1 MFGPIDDAFVSIARP
16 ERFTIDGEDDE
27 YFRAHSIESLG
38 ALEYESEVVPIA
50 FLTDEA
56 FLYFFPAIA
65 RMMHR
70 GDKTG
75 LLMMTEFR
83 RDLFNAAQRAAI
95 AAFLATLDPGGE
107 WMAAE
112 TIERLVNEFA
122 S

>member
-1 MFGPIDDAFVSIARP
+1 MFAPIDAAFASIPRPNKFTNDA
-16 ERFTIDGEDDE
+16 ETNRFFQTHTIET
-27 YFRAHSIESLG
+27 LG
-38 ALEYESEVVPIA
+38 ALQFESEIVPIA
-50 FLTDEA
+50 FLTAEA

-65 RMMHR
+65 RMMHN

-83 RDLFNAAQRAAI
+83 RDLFTPPQRAAI
-95 AAFLATLDPGGE
+95 HAFLQTLAPAGE

-112 TIERLVNEFA
+112 AIERLSNELA

>member
-1 MFGPIDDAFVSIARP
+1 MFETIDAAFVSIARP
-16 ERFTIDGEDDE
+16 NKFSTDPEADRFFQNHT
-27 YFRAHSIESLG
+27 IESLG
-38 ALEYESEVVPIA
+38 SLEYESEIVPIA

-56 FLYFFPAIA
+56 FVYFFPAIA
-65 RMMHR
+65 SMMHN

-83 RDLFNAAQRAAI
+83 RDLFNPTQRAAI
-95 AAFLATLDPGGE
+95 SAFLQTLDPANE

-112 TIERLVNEFA
+112 TIERLSNEFA